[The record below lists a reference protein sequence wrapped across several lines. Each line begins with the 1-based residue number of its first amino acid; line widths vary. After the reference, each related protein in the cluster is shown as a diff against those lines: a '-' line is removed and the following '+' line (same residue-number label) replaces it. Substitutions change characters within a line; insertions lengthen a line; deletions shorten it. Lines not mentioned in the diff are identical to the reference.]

1 MLRLFAKEQQEEVR
15 SWISDRETA
24 TDPAITAKVETII
37 QTVRKN
43 KDQALY
49 AYTKQFDQVELT
61 SLQVEKEEIEAAY
74 AQVDPQFIANMEQ
87 AKENI
92 IFYHEAQKRPGF
104 EQSKTD
110 GVYLGQR
117 VIPLQCVG
125 VYVPGGRA
133 AYPSSV
139 LMNVLPAR
147 IAGVDEIIMVTP
159 PAKDGSIDP
168 YIAAAAKIAGVDQ
181 IFKVGGAQAVAAL
194 AYGTE
199 SIPRVDKIVGPGNI
213 FVATAKKL
221 VYGQVDIDMIAGPS
235 EILVIADEDANPSFV
250 AADLI
255 SQAEH
260 DPMASSILLTPS
272 RKLAEQVIL
281 EADRQANSLPKKD
294 IIQESF
300 ANYGAVMVLD
310 TIADCIATANEI
322 APEHLELMVKEP
334 KQYLDQVRN
343 AGSIFLGYHTCESI
357 GDYFG
362 GTNHVLPT
370 SGTARFYSA
379 LNVDNFVKKSSYL
392 YWSEAALKKDGE
404 KIINIAEHEHLDGH
418 ANAVK
423 VRLQAYEKG
432 TL

>member
-1 MLRLFAKEQQEEVR
+1 MLKQFDKKDRHQIQKWIQKR
-15 SWISDRETA
+15 SDTQHPDVTKAVLNILESVK
-24 TDPAITAKVETII
+24 TDG
-37 QTVRKN
+37 
-43 KDQALY
+43 DQALIN
-49 AYTKQFDQVELT
+49 YTKQFDHVFLT
-61 SLQVEKEEIEAAY
+61 SLEVTSDEINAAY
-74 AQVDPQFIANMEQ
+74 AQVDKAFIDNMEQ

-92 IFYHEAQKRPGF
+92 IFFHEAQKKQGF
-104 EQSKTD
+104 ELQKEN

-117 VIPLQCVG
+117 ILPLQRVG

-147 IAGVDEIIMVTP
+147 IAGVEEIIMVTP
-159 PAKDGSIDP
+159 PNKDGSIDP
-168 YIAAAAKIAGVDQ
+168 YIAAAAKIAGVDR
-181 IFKVGGAQAVAAL
+181 IFKVGGAQAIAAL
-194 AYGTE
+194 AYGST
-199 SIPRVDKIVGPGNI
+199 SIPKVDKIVGPGNI
-213 FVATAKKL
+213 YVATAKQL
-221 VYGQVDIDMIAGPS
+221 VYGKVDIDMIAGPS

-272 RKLAEQVIL
+272 SSLAKQVIK
-281 EADRQANSLPKKD
+281 EVQKQADELPKKE
-294 IIQESF
+294 IIYASF
-300 ANYGAVMVLD
+300 QNFGAIMILE
-310 TIADCIATANEI
+310 TIEECIQISNEI
-322 APEHLELMVKEP
+322 APEHLELMVKDA
-334 KQYLDQVRN
+334 KQYLHQIQN
-343 AGSIFLGYHTCESI
+343 AGSVFLGYYTCESI

-392 YWSEAALKKDGE
+392 YWSEDALKKDGD
-404 KIINIAEHEHLDGH
+404 KIIHIANQEKLQGH

-423 VRLQAYEKG
+423 VRLKQS
-432 TL
+432 

>member
-1 MLRLFAKEQQEEVR
+1 MLKQFDKKDRHQIQKWIQKR
-15 SWISDRETA
+15 SDTQHPDVTKAVLNILESVK
-24 TDPAITAKVETII
+24 TDG
-37 QTVRKN
+37 
-43 KDQALY
+43 DQALIN
-49 AYTKQFDQVELT
+49 YTKQFDHVFLT
-61 SLQVEKEEIEAAY
+61 SLEVTSDEINAAY
-74 AQVDPQFIANMEQ
+74 AQVDKAFIDDMEQ

-92 IFYHEAQKRPGF
+92 IFFHEAQKKQGF
-104 EQSKTD
+104 ELQKEN

-117 VIPLQCVG
+117 ILPLQRVG

-147 IAGVDEIIMVTP
+147 IAGVEEIIMVTP
-159 PAKDGSIDP
+159 PNKDGSIDP
-168 YIAAAAKIAGVDQ
+168 YIAAAAKIAGVDR
-181 IFKVGGAQAVAAL
+181 IFKVGGAQAIAAL
-194 AYGTE
+194 AYGRT
-199 SIPRVDKIVGPGNI
+199 SIPKVDKIVGPGNI
-213 FVATAKKL
+213 YVATAKQL
-221 VYGQVDIDMIAGPS
+221 VYGKVDIDMIAGPS

-272 RKLAEQVIL
+272 SSLAKQVIK
-281 EADRQANSLPKKD
+281 EVQKQADELPKKE
-294 IIQESF
+294 IIYASF
-300 ANYGAVMVLD
+300 QNFGAIMILE
-310 TIADCIATANEI
+310 TIEECIQISNEI
-322 APEHLELMVKEP
+322 APEHLELMVKDA
-334 KQYLDQVRN
+334 KQYLHQIQN
-343 AGSIFLGYHTCESI
+343 AGSVFLGYYTCESI

-392 YWSEAALKKDGE
+392 YWSEDALKKDGD
-404 KIINIAEHEHLDGH
+404 KIIHIANQEKLQGH

-423 VRLQAYEKG
+423 VRLKQS
-432 TL
+432 